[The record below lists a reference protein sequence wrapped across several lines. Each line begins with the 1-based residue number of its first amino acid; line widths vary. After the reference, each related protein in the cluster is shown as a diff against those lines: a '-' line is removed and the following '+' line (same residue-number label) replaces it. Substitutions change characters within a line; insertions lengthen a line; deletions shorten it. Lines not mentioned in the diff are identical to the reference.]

1 MKYLLPILL
10 LLPSWAFGQNLPV
23 DTVNTTLL
31 ALVQTNAAATPIDG
45 VNTNNVLAGSSVT
58 NLYIKIPFTDMFDDM
73 CLGWF
78 FTGTNSDSS
87 KLFIDSSADGNNWL
101 TNTVVLTK
109 AANSG
114 QPVYTNITMNA
125 IPYWRVSYGTNAG
138 AGPWSNNTITVC
150 FKPYKHGVTPIH

>member
-1 MKYLLPILL
+1 MKKLLVLL
-10 LLPSWAFGQNLPV
+10 ALVPTWVFAQNLPI
-23 DTVNTTLL
+23 DTQYTLL
-31 ALVQTNAAATPIDG
+31 FPLVQTNAAATPIDG

-58 NLYIKIPFTDMFDDM
+58 NLYIQIPMTDRFDDL

-78 FTGTNSDSS
+78 FTGTNTDSS

-114 QPVYTNITMNA
+114 QPVYTNIAMNA

-150 FKPYKHGVTPIH
+150 FKPYKHGVSPIH